1 MSEIL
6 TTLAV
11 FWLCAFVFYVL
22 VHRGLWIFS
31 DVARTMGMFMLE
43 KALGPG
49 IDLVEGRTGSAARA
63 WIMQSALWLM
73 IGGLFTFEGMWLAHE
88 PTALHSLSAWGYD
101 PTADTLAATGK
112 AATAFGGIT
121 MALVG
126 CGLHILPNLL
136 GTSLASERN
145 GALVS
150 FLYSGGVF
158 VTLVGS
164 HDPLILGVKV
174 MVVGTGIH
182 VLAMTAVVINQLLT
196 VASRVGSIPMPA
208 WLILLGLMAE
218 SFNLIAGIST
228 GAINDGDGQW
238 LMYRLQ
244 GSGFFFL
251 SLAGVVLYASSVASG
266 NALWSRT
273 LVGAT
278 LLGGLFTL
286 NPFGANHGTLVAD
299 LFGIDAGEMGMSSN
313 DTVIVTFLMALAS
326 VPVIALSANTMLTM
340 RGGNS
345 SGANPSGAG
354 LVEINFGVMAMIP
367 VFIGSLFVQTDS
379 VSGTDAISGL
389 SWTIEEMSRW
399 AVMVP
404 LSLGSVLALYP
415 SITGRQLAS
424 ASRARTAFWLMSGA
438 VLLGLMLNLTSSAID
453 MALLDAGVEDPS
465 SLSHELAVAGS
476 VIFYFAVVAMILHC
490 LNMVSGLFRGDIIGE
505 GTEVASSI
513 EAATYNLAS
522 ATTVSRIL
530 TSGAGMDTVVVP
542 VGESDEKGSA
552 TDL

>member
-1 MSEIL
+1 MMSEIL
-6 TTLAV
+6 TTLAI
-11 FWLCAFVFYVL
+11 FWFSALIFYIL

-49 IDLVEGRTGSAARA
+49 IDLVEGRSGSAARA
-63 WIMQSALWLM
+63 WIMQSVLWM
-73 IGGLFTFEGMWLAHE
+73 MVGALFTFEGMWLSHD
-88 PTALHSLSAWGYD
+88 PTALHSLGAWGYD
-101 PTADTLAATGK
+101 PTAETLAATGK
-112 AATAFGGIT
+112 AVTSFGGIS
-121 MALVG
+121 MALIG
-126 CGLHILPNLL
+126 CGLHILPKLL
-136 GTSLASERN
+136 GTGLASERN
-145 GALVS
+145 GTLVS

-158 VTLVGS
+158 VTLIGS
-164 HDPLILGVKV
+164 HDPVILGAKV
-174 MVVGTGIH
+174 LVIGTGIH
-182 VLAMTAVVINQLLT
+182 ILAVTAIVINQLLT
-196 VASRVGSIPMPA
+196 VASRTDSIPMPA

-218 SFNLIAGIST
+218 SFNVIAVIST
-228 GAINDGDGQW
+228 GAIEDGNGQW

-251 SLAGVVLYASSVASG
+251 SLSGVVLYASSVGSG

-299 LFGIDAGEMGMSSN
+299 LFGLDAGELAMSTN

-326 VPVIALSANTMLTM
+326 VPVIAFVANAMLTI
-340 RGGNS
+340 RDS
-345 SGANPSGAG
+345 SSPGIPG
-354 LVEINFGVMAMIP
+354 LAEINLGLLAMIP
-367 VFIGSLFVQTDS
+367 VFVGSLFVQTDA
-379 VSGTDAISGL
+379 VSGTNAISGL

-399 AVMVP
+399 AVLVP

-424 ASRARTAFWLMSGA
+424 ADRARTAFWLMGAA
-438 VLLGLMLNLTSSAID
+438 VLLGLMLNLTSNAID

-465 SLSHELAVAGS
+465 SLSHELSVAAS
-476 VIFYFAVVAMILHC
+476 VIFYFAVVAMILHS
-490 LNMVSGLFRGDIIGE
+490 LNMVSGLFRGGIVGE
-505 GTEVASSI
+505 ETEVSSSI
-513 EAATYNLAS
+513 ESDTYNLAS
-522 ATTVSRIL
+522 ATSVSRIL
-530 TSGAGMDTVVVP
+530 ASGAGMDTVVVP

>member
-313 DTVIVTFLMALAS
+313 DMVIVTFLMALAS
-326 VPVIALSANTMLTM
+326 VPVIALSVNTMLTM

-345 SGANPSGAG
+345 SGANPRGAG

-367 VFIGSLFVQTDS
+367 VFIGSLFVQTDA

-513 EAATYNLAS
+513 EADTYNLAS

>member
-1 MSEIL
+1 MSEIF

-326 VPVIALSANTMLTM
+326 VPVIALSANAMLTM

-367 VFIGSLFVQTDS
+367 VFIGSLFVQTDA

-513 EAATYNLAS
+513 EADTYNLAS

>member
-6 TTLAV
+6 TTLVV
-11 FWLCAFVFYVL
+11 FWLSALIFYVL

-49 IDLVEGRTGSAARA
+49 IELVEGRSSSAARA
-63 WIMQSALWLM
+63 WILQSVLWMM
-73 IGGLFTFEGMWLAHE
+73 IGALFTFEGMWLTHD

-101 PTADTLAATGK
+101 PTAETLAATGK
-112 AATAFGGIT
+112 AVTAFGGIG
-121 MALVG
+121 MALIG
-126 CGLHILPNLL
+126 CGLYILPKLL
-136 GTSLASERN
+136 DTGLASERN
-145 GALVS
+145 GTLVS
-150 FLYSGGVF
+150 FLYSVGVF
-158 VTLVGS
+158 VTLVGY
-164 HDPLILGVKV
+164 HDPVILGQKV
-174 MVVGTGIH
+174 LVIGTAIH
-182 VLAMTAVVINQLLT
+182 VLAISAIVINQLLT
-196 VASRVGSIPMPA
+196 VANRASSIPMPA

-218 SFNLIAGIST
+218 SFNLIAVMST
-228 GAINDGDGQW
+228 GMIEDGNGQW

-251 SLAGVVLYASSVASG
+251 SLSGIVLYASSVGSG

-299 LFGIDAGEMGMSSN
+299 LFGLDAGELAMSTN

-326 VPVIALSANTMLTM
+326 VPVIAFVANAMLTL
-340 RGGNS
+340 RDS
-345 SGANPSGAG
+345 SSPGAPG
-354 LVEINFGVMAMIP
+354 LAEINLGLLAMIP
-367 VFIGSLFVQTDS
+367 VFVGSLFVQTDA
-379 VSGTDAISGL
+379 VSGTNAISGL

-404 LSLGSVLALYP
+404 LSLGSVLVLYP

-424 ASRARTAFWLMSGA
+424 PDRARAAFWLMGAA
-438 VLLGLMLNLTSSAID
+438 VLLGLMLSLTSSAID

-465 SLSHELAVAGS
+465 SLSHELSVAAS
-476 VIFYFAVVAMILHC
+476 VIFYFAVVAMILHN
-490 LNMVSGLFRGDIIGE
+490 LNMVSGLFRGGIVGGE
-505 GTEVASSI
+505 ENEVSSSI
-513 EAATYNLAS
+513 EVDTYNLAS
-522 ATTVSRIL
+522 ATSVSRIL
-530 TSGAGMDTVVVP
+530 ASGAGMNTMVVP

>member
-1 MSEIL
+1 MMSEIL
-6 TTLAV
+6 TTLAIL
-11 FWLCAFVFYVL
+11 WLSALIFYIL

-49 IDLVEGRTGSAARA
+49 IDLVEGRSGSAARA
-63 WIMQSALWLM
+63 WILQSVLWM
-73 IGGLFTFEGMWLAHE
+73 MVGALFTFEGMWLSHD
-88 PTALHSLSAWGYD
+88 PTALHSLGAWGYD
-101 PTADTLAATGK
+101 PTAETLAATGK
-112 AATAFGGIT
+112 AVTAFGGIS
-121 MALVG
+121 MALIG
-126 CGLHILPNLL
+126 CGLHILPKLL
-136 GTSLASERN
+136 GTGLASERN
-145 GALVS
+145 GTLVS

-158 VTLVGS
+158 VTLIGS
-164 HDPLILGVKV
+164 HDPVILGAKV
-174 MVVGTGIH
+174 LVIGTGIH
-182 VLAMTAVVINQLLT
+182 ILAVTAIVINQLLT
-196 VASRVGSIPMPA
+196 VASRTDSIPMPA

-218 SFNLIAGIST
+218 SFNIIAVMST
-228 GAINDGDGQW
+228 GGIEDGNGQW

-251 SLAGVVLYASSVASG
+251 SLSGVVLYASSVGSG

-286 NPFGANHGTLVAD
+286 NPFDANHGNLVAD
-299 LFGIDAGEMGMSSN
+299 LFGLDAGELAMSTN

-326 VPVIALSANTMLTM
+326 VPVIAFVANAMLTI
-340 RGGNS
+340 RDS
-345 SGANPSGAG
+345 SSPGTAG
-354 LVEINFGVMAMIP
+354 LAEINLGLLAMIP
-367 VFIGSLFVQTDS
+367 VFIGSLFVQTDA
-379 VSGTDAISGL
+379 VSGTNAISGL

-399 AVMVP
+399 AVLVP
-404 LSLGSVLALYP
+404 LSLGSVITLYP

-424 ASRARTAFWLMSGA
+424 ADRARTAFWLMGAA

-465 SLSHELAVAGS
+465 SLSHELSVAAS
-476 VIFYFAVVAMILHC
+476 VIFYFAVVAMILHS
-490 LNMVSGLFRGDIIGE
+490 LNMVSGLFRGGIVGE
-505 GTEVASSI
+505 ETEISSSI
-513 EAATYNLAS
+513 ESDTYNLAS
-522 ATTVSRIL
+522 ATSVSRIL
-530 TSGAGMDTVVVP
+530 ASGAGMDTMVVP